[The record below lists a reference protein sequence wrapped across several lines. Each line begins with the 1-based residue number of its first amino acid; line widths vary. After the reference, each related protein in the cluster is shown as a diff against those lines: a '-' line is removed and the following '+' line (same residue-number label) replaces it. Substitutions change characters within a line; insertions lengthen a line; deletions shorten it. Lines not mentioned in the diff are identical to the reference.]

1 MQALY
6 FYESPIGRY
15 AIRETDQRLTRIYLG
30 DRLPEIVEETEI
42 CETPLLRETKSQLDA
57 YFAKKLKSFNL
68 PLAPQGTDFQL
79 KVWKLLQ
86 GIPYGKTITYGELA
100 RQTGDPKACRAVGMA
115 NSRNPLPILIPC
127 HRVMGAGGKLTG
139 YTGGLKVKTKLLEIE
154 NVLLYS

>member
-15 AIRETDQRLTRIYLG
+15 AIQETDQRLTRIYLG
-30 DRLPEIVEETEI
+30 DRLPETVKEAEI
-42 CETPLLRETKSQLDA
+42 CETPLLREAKSQLDA

-68 PLAPQGTDFQL
+68 PIAPQGTDFQL

-115 NSRNPLPILIPC
+115 NGRNPLPILIPC
-127 HRVMGAGGKLTG
+127 HRVIGAGGKLTG
-139 YTGGLKVKTKLLEIE
+139 YTGGLEVKTKLLEIE